1 VQRDSEFNPIISA
14 KKLLREARGAALATL
29 TIEGKAPYAS
39 LVNVATAADGS
50 PLLLISQLALHTR
63 YIAADQRV
71 SLLLTERSEGD
82 PLRSTRLTLM
92 GTAAA
97 TTDENDKRRFLS
109 RHVEAGSYAGFKDF
123 TFHRVTLANA
133 HLVAGFGRI
142 VDLSAGD
149 LVTEVAGAQALLDAE
164 ADICAHMNE
173 GHLDAVRLLAQTV
186 RCDGDAEWRCVG
198 CDPEG
203 LELQDGDRALRVAFP
218 RTVRAPGELR
228 QMLKLML
235 DQPRGTV

>member
-1 VQRDSEFNPIISA
+1 MQTDSEFKPIANA
-14 KKLLREARGAALATL
+14 KKLLREARSAALATL
-29 TIEGKAPYAS
+29 TIDGKAPYSS

-63 YIAADQRV
+63 YIAADARV
-71 SLLLTERSEGD
+71 SLLLTERTKGD

-92 GTAAA
+92 GTAAV
-97 TTDENDKRRFLS
+97 TTDENDKQRFLA

-123 TFHRVTLANA
+123 AFHRVTLASA

-142 VDLSAGD
+142 VDLSGAD
-149 LVTEVAGAQALLDAE
+149 LVTEIAGGQALLDAE
-164 ADICAHMNE
+164 ADICAHMNAD
-173 GHLDAVRLLAQTV
+173 HLDAVRLLAQAV
-186 RCDGDAEWRCVG
+186 GCKGDAEWRCVG

-203 LELQDGDRALRVAFP
+203 LELQDGGRALRVVFP
-218 RTVRAPGELR
+218 RSVRSPGELR

-235 DQPRGTV
+235 DQASGAT